1 MTSADIPE
9 ALAAYWT
16 QLDTGFADA
25 KTGFAACMS
34 SALACLTPDG
44 VSAYLAAAR
53 FLGKMG
59 RGAEPMLAFLQDWPG
74 IARVVGEDALP
85 DVMACAQTIN
95 RSPNGK
101 AIAPFIASLAPIAT
115 SLRDRSG
122 LAQYLA
128 LVGDFLQRTTGSIHG
143 IHTTF
148 ASPGLPEFFRQ
159 TPLLYNELSQEGVSR
174 WVDYGIR
181 NYGTHP
187 ERQREYFN
195 LLTPDSRAV
204 FQRERPGTRFAEHER
219 AFAGTLQ
226 ALWRDE
232 CPIYAFSTLNNGE
245 HDALAPLQP
254 YYDGNGLHL
263 PDLYRDRTGIGGM
276 DRYRIALAHMAAHRR
291 WSRAIIADNFSPAQ
305 RYAIETFEDA
315 RVDCLTIQT
324 YPGLR
329 PLLLALHPKPRENAC
344 DEKQQSAVRH
354 RLALLSR
361 ALLDPN
367 HGYRNADILDFAA
380 QFRAAL
386 AQGVSGT
393 RDMADLAIRF
403 VAKTRR
409 QSDQLPNVHFDDTH
423 IDYRDDN
430 RHLWIFIEEG
440 DEETAFDH
448 QPQPTQTAEAAGLPP
463 RLYPE
468 WDYASQSYRPD
479 WVSVYES
486 LQPAGNASYIDHLLE
501 KHATLAK
508 RLQRLLEQL
517 KPQNKTRIRYQED
530 GSELD
535 LDIALRALV
544 DYRSGNTP
552 DPRINMSHE
561 SDSRDIAVLLL
572 LDLSASLNE
581 KSAGHERSLLALSQ
595 EAVSLLGWATDRLG
609 DALAIAGFQSNT
621 RHEVHYRHIKGYSEN
636 WDDNVKSRLAG
647 LEAGYSTRMGA
658 AMRHAAHYLDN
669 RKEDKKLMLILTDG
683 EPADIDAHDPKMLI
697 ADAHKAVQEL
707 ELRGIYSY
715 CINLDA
721 RADNYVGDIFGSHY
735 MVIDNVERLPERLP
749 LLFMALTR

>member
-1 MTSADIPE
+1 MTSAEIPE
-9 ALAAYWT
+9 ALAAYWA

-25 KTGFAACMS
+25 KTRFPRCMS
-34 SALACLTPDG
+34 SALACLSPNG

-53 FLGKMG
+53 LLGKMG
-59 RGAEPMLAFLQDWPG
+59 RGAEPMLAFLLDWPN
-74 IARVVGEDALP
+74 IARALGEDALP

-101 AIAPFIASLAPIAT
+101 AIAPFLASLAPIAT
-115 SLRDRSG
+115 SLRDRNG
-122 LAQYLA
+122 LALYLA
-128 LVGDFLQRTTGSIHG
+128 LVCDFLQRTTGSIHG

-187 ERQREYFN
+187 ERQRDYFN
-195 LLTPDSRAV
+195 LLTPDSRAI

-226 ALWRDE
+226 ALWRDD

-245 HDALAPLQP
+245 HNTLAPLQP
-254 YYDGNGLHL
+254 YYDGNAIYL
-263 PDLYRDRTGIGGM
+263 PDLYRNRAAIGGM
-276 DRYRIALAHMAAHRR
+276 DRYWAALAHMAAHRR
-291 WSRAIIADNFSPAQ
+291 WSQSIIADNFSPAQ
-305 RYAIETFEDA
+305 RFAIETFEDA
-315 RVDCLTIQT
+315 RVDYLTLRT

-329 PLLLALHPKPRENAC
+329 PLLMALHPQPREDAC
-344 DEKQQSAVRH
+344 NEKQQSAVRH
-354 RLALLSR
+354 RLAILSR
-361 ALLDPN
+361 ALLDPH
-367 HGYRNADILDFAA
+367 HGYRNPDILDFAA

-386 AQGVSGT
+386 AQGESGT
-393 RDMADLAIRF
+393 RAMADLAIRF

-430 RHLWIFIEEG
+430 RHLWLFMEEG

-448 QPQPTQTAEAAGLPP
+448 QPPKQAAQTAGLPP

-468 WDYASQSYRPD
+468 WDYVSQSYRPD

-486 LQPAGNASYIDHLLE
+486 LQPSGNASYIDHLLD

-535 LDIALRALV
+535 LDIALRALI
-544 DYRSGNTP
+544 DYRSGSTP
-552 DPRINMSHE
+552 DQRINMSHE

-581 KSAGHERSLLALSQ
+581 KSADHERSLLALSQ
-595 EAVSLLGWATDRLG
+595 EAVSLLGWATNRLG
-609 DALAIAGFQSNT
+609 DSFAIAGFHSNT
-621 RHEVHYRHIKGYSEN
+621 RHEVHYRHIKGFSEN
-636 WDDNVKSRLAG
+636 WDDNVKGRLAG
-647 LEAGYSTRMGA
+647 LKAGYSTRMGA
-658 AMRHAAHYLDN
+658 AMRHAAHYLDYH
-669 RKEDKKLMLILTDG
+669 KADKKLLLILTDG
-683 EPADIDAHDPKMLI
+683 EPADIDATDSELLI

-707 ELRGIYSY
+707 DQRGIYCF

-721 RADNYVGDIFGSHY
+721 RADNYVSDIFGAHY
-735 MVIDNVERLPERLP
+735 TVIDNVERLPERLP